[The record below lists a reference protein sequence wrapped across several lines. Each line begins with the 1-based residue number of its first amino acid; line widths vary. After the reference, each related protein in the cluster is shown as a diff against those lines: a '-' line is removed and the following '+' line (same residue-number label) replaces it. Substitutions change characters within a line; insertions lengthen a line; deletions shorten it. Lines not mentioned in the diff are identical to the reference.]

1 MLLGQHPYLLDS
13 PASGAGSRAAWFRLE
28 DPARSPIQRID
39 GMIPYAPS
47 ARTILPMATFHHPV
61 LLAEAL
67 DFLAVQPGQRY
78 VDATLGTGG
87 HTEAI
92 LEAGGVVLALDA
104 DPEAVA
110 VARDRLRGYGEQ
122 VTILQANFGDLV
134 EVVEAQGYAPLQG
147 VLFDLGLSSLQLN
160 EERRGFS
167 FQRDDPLDMRFD
179 PSQEIRAADIL
190 NSYPEEQL
198 SRLLEEYGEERYSRR
213 IARRIVE
220 ARPLQSTSQL
230 VAAVLAAVP
239 GRGPLHP
246 ATRVFQALRIAVNHE
261 LELLESGLD
270 QALDLLSPG
279 GRLVA
284 IAYHSLEDR
293 IVKEF
298 LRRES
303 QDCLCPPGIMV
314 CQCGHR
320 ASVRLLTRR
329 VVTPAEEEV
338 RDNPRSRSARL
349 RAAARL

>member
-1 MLLGQHPYLLDS
+1 
-13 PASGAGSRAAWFRLE
+13 
-28 DPARSPIQRID
+28 
-39 GMIPYAPS
+39 MIPYAPS